1 MMKRLSFLVGF
12 AAGYVAGAQAGRER
26 YDQMM
31 GMARKMMNDP
41 KVQDAAGKV
50 QHQAADL
57 AGTAKE
63 QATGLAGTAK
73 DKVTH
78 KSSGDLSVGDDTS
91 MSSDS
96 YGTTADDSVYVV
108 DINDRAG
115 IATGTG

>member
-41 KVQDAAGKV
+41 KVQDATDKM

-73 DKVTH
+73 DKVSH
-78 KSSGDLSVGDDTS
+78 KIEEHRSGSSDDTS

-96 YGTTADDSVYVV
+96 YG
-108 DINDRAG
+108 
-115 IATGTG
+115 